1 MLVKNINQVLDVG
14 SDLDTILKSFF
25 SLALTICLIT
35 VSESGVLT
43 LNVSPFLEL
52 VRVSLRRRRYNNF
65 FNIIFI

>member
-43 LNVSPFLEL
+43 LNVSPFLEFL
-52 VRVSLRRRRYNNF
+52 SVPVNWYV
-65 FNIIFI
+65 

>member
-25 SLALTICLIT
+25 SLAFTICLIT

-43 LNVSPFLEL
+43 LNVSPFFA
-52 VRVSLRRRRYNNF
+52 SLSVPVNWYV
-65 FNIIFI
+65 